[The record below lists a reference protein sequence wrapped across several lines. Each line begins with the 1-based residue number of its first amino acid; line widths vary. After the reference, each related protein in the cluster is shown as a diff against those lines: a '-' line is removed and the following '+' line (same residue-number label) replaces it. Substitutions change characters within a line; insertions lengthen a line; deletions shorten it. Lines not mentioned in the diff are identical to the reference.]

1 MADSSQHKLSR
12 VRRPRIQIT
21 YDVETEGG
29 TVQKELPFV
38 VGVLGDFVGDQTD
51 AEKVPPLAQ
60 RNFVDITGSNF
71 DEVMEKLGPKLS
83 LNPTD
88 DGVPFPIELEFN
100 SIDDFSPDN
109 LVTIDPN
116 QEGIPELNALLQT
129 RSDVSDLLTL
139 VSRSHQLEEMLQ
151 DSLENK
157 DSALEELRSA
167 LPAPESTASAA
178 DGDASASES

>member
-38 VGVLGDFVGDQTD
+38 VGVLGDFTGDQTD

-60 RNFVDITGSNF
+60 RNFVDVTGSNF

-100 SIDDFSPDN
+100 SIDALYRSPH
-109 LVTIDPN
+109 
-116 QEGIPELNALLQT
+116 T
-129 RSDVSDLLTL
+129 R
-139 VSRSHQLEEMLQ
+139 
-151 DSLENK
+151 
-157 DSALEELRSA
+157 
-167 LPAPESTASAA
+167 
-178 DGDASASES
+178 